1 MKSDNQIQ
9 KDVMEELKWEPF
21 LNAAEI
27 GVSVKNGIVTLSGQV
42 DSYSKKIA
50 SEKAAKKIA
59 GVNAIA
65 EDMQIGVSPLYKKSD
80 TEIAAAVLN
89 ALKWH
94 TDIQED
100 KLKVKVEDGNVTLEG
115 DVDWEF
121 ERYNAKKAIE
131 NLLGVRSV
139 INLISVKP
147 KTTAN
152 DIEKKIS
159 SAFHRNATIDAERI
173 TAEVLGNTVILR
185 GKVRSFV
192 EKEDAENAAWAAPG
206 ILRIDNKLI
215 IEEPEFAF

>member
-27 GVSVKNGIVTLSGQV
+27 GVAVKNGIVTLSGQV

-50 SEKAAKKIA
+50 GEK
-59 GVNAIA
+59 AIA

-89 ALKWH
+89 ALRWH

-173 TAEVLGNTVILR
+173 TAEVVGNTVILR

-192 EKEDAENAAWAAPG
+192 EKDDAENAAWAAPG